1 MVDFGIPLIL
11 LVVIFVIPVSV
22 LMGGAI
28 LSALVG
34 WALKAR
40 TDEAHEGSELVEL
53 NT

>member
-1 MVDFGIPLIL
+1 MVDIGIPLIVF
-11 LVVIFVIPVSV
+11 VVVLVIPVSV